1 MSFDPP
7 ATIAS
12 IQPQPESEPQPP
24 EPEFHSPGRRVA
36 PGSWQY
42 HPRFS
47 WAVTVLAALVLVG
60 CVGTVAYI
68 ALTMDGLERVLWPER
83 ALSHMVGRTMDL
95 EEATKRTPEWEQ
107 TLYRWLTG
115 SEATARTEAIQWYR
129 ELAAVSEDPLV
140 DLQLAVLEAEF
151 GDLSALR
158 NTVTQLVQQ
167 HDPHRWFGK
176 ALAAAY
182 LGDPVDASTMLELQ
196 AQVADALPAGWFYD
210 RLASRLATRAGDTTL
225 PQSLEQ
231 AAVTRSS
238 RLFAWSRWLTA
249 FELAAMV
256 GGAVVLMMVWRRGRG
271 DPHWLLYGNSTLPP
285 PWPGSFGAHVLLR
298 GGAIGAVLMLSFIFL
313 SAEHAALRMIAVPLT
328 NLPLLMLAQRHLL
341 QPAGLTFNEGFGLKP
356 LPRRASRLW
365 LAVPAIVAVGLFG
378 EWIMG
383 RIAEPLNLSSHW
395 TEWFDADLVWAPT
408 PILSLSLLEYVVFAP
423 VFEEI
428 AFRGLLFG
436 LLRRRFAMVPAAV
449 ISAGI
454 FATAHGYGV
463 LGFASVFWS
472 GLVWAWAYEKTGSL
486 VPGMIAHGINN
497 LLVCLAVIALLR
509 S

>member
-1 MSFDPP
+1 MPFDPFS
-7 ATIAS
+7 TIPS
-12 IQPQPESEPQPP
+12 IHP
-24 EPEFHSPGRRVA
+24 EPDPAQSESDSGLIGRYIA
-36 PGSWQY
+36 PGSWHYQ
-42 HPRFS
+42 PRFS
-47 WAVTVLAALVLVG
+47 WTVTMLAALVLIG

-68 ALTMDGLERVLWPER
+68 ALTMDGLDRVPWPER

-95 EEATKRTPEWEQ
+95 EEATRRTSDWEQ

-115 SEATARTEAIQWYR
+115 SEATAHMEAIQWYR

-140 DLQLAVLEAEF
+140 DVQLAVLEAESGEF
-151 GDLSALR
+151 SALR
-158 NTVTQLVQQ
+158 EKTTQWVQEL
-167 HDPHRWFGK
+167 DPYRWFGK
-176 ALAAAY
+176 ALAVAY
-182 LGDPVDASTMLELQ
+182 LAEPADRGAIMELQ
-196 AQVADALPAGWFYD
+196 AQVADLLPAGWFYD
-210 RLASRLATRAGDTTL
+210 RLASRLAERAEDPTL
-225 PQSLEQ
+225 PRSLEQ
-231 AAVTRSS
+231 AAADRSS
-238 RLFAWSRWLTA
+238 MLFIWSRWLTA
-249 FELAAMV
+249 FELAAMA
-256 GGAVVLMMVWRRGRG
+256 GGAVVLIMVWRRRTR
-271 DPHWLLYGNSTLPP
+271 DPQWLRYGHSTLPP

-298 GGAIGAVLMLSFIFL
+298 GGAIGAVLMVSFIFL

-356 LPRRASRLW
+356 LPGRASRLW
-365 LAVPAIVAVGLFG
+365 LAVPAIVAAGLFG

-383 RIAEPLNLSSHW
+383 RIAEPLNLTSHW
-395 TEWFDADLVWAPT
+395 TEWFDADLVWAPA

-436 LLRRRFAMVPAAV
+436 LLRRRFSLAPAAV

-454 FATAHGYGV
+454 FALAHGYGV
-463 LGFASVFWS
+463 LGFASVLWS

-486 VPGMIAHGINN
+486 VPGMVAHGLNN

>member
-7 ATIAS
+7 ATIS
-12 IQPQPESEPQPP
+12 SVQPDPDPPQPESESNSADR
-24 EPEFHSPGRRVA
+24 HVA
-36 PGSWQY
+36 PGSWQ
-42 HPRFS
+42 HQPRFS
-47 WAVTVLAALVLVG
+47 WVVTALAALVLVG
-60 CVGTVAYI
+60 CVGTVVAI
-68 ALTMDGLERVLWPER
+68 ALTMDGLDRVPWPER

-95 EEATKRTPEWEQ
+95 EEATKRTSEWEQ
-107 TLYRWLTG
+107 ALYRWLTG
-115 SEATARTEAIQWYR
+115 SETTARLEAIQWYR
-129 ELAAVSEDPLV
+129 ELAVVSEDPLV
-140 DLQLAVLEAEF
+140 DFQLAVLEAESE
-151 GDLSALR
+151 DLSTLR
-158 NTVTQLVQQ
+158 AKTTQWSQER
-167 HDPHRWFGK
+167 DPYRWFGK
-176 ALAAAY
+176 ALAVAY
-182 LGDPVDASTMLELQ
+182 LAEPADRGAIMELQ
-196 AQVADALPAGWFYD
+196 ALAADSLPAGWFYD
-210 RLASRLATRAGDTTL
+210 RLASRLADRAGDPSL
-225 PQSLEQ
+225 PRSLEQ
-231 AAVTRSS
+231 AAADRSS
-238 RLFAWSRWLTA
+238 KLFTWSRWLTA
-249 FELAAMV
+249 FELAAMA
-256 GGAVVLMMVWRRGRG
+256 GGAVVLVMVWRRRSR
-271 DPHWLLYGNSTLPP
+271 DPQWLRYGNSTLPP

-298 GGAIGAVLMLSFIFL
+298 GGAIGAVLMVSFIFL

-356 LPRRASRLW
+356 LPGRASRLW
-365 LAVPAIVAVGLFG
+365 LAVPAIVAAGLFG

-436 LLRRRFAMVPAAV
+436 LLRRRFSLAPAAM

-454 FATAHGYGV
+454 FALAHGYGV

-486 VPGMIAHGINN
+486 VPGMVAHGINN

>member
-7 ATIAS
+7 ATIS
-12 IQPQPESEPQPP
+12 SVHPETDPSQPESE
-24 EPEFHSPGRRVA
+24 SRSAGRHVA

-42 HPRFS
+42 RPHFS
-47 WAVTVLAALVLVG
+47 RIVTVLAALVLIG

-68 ALTMDGLERVLWPER
+68 AFTMDGLERVPWPER

-95 EEATKRTPEWEQ
+95 EEATRRTSDWEQ
-107 TLYRWLTG
+107 TLYRWLMG
-115 SEATARTEAIQWYR
+115 SEATARAEAIQWYR
-129 ELAAVSEDPLV
+129 ELAAVSEDPIV
-140 DLQLAVLEAEF
+140 DFQLAVLEGES
-151 GDLSALR
+151 GDRSALR
-158 NTVTQLVQQ
+158 DKTIQWVQQ
-167 HDPHRWFGK
+167 RDPYRWLGK
-176 ALAAAY
+176 ALAVAY
-182 LGDPVDASTMLELQ
+182 LAEPADHAAMMELQ
-196 AQVADALPAGWFYD
+196 AQVADLLPAGWFYD
-210 RLASRLATRAGDTTL
+210 RLASRLAERAGEQIL
-225 PQSLEQ
+225 PRSLEQ
-231 AAVTRSS
+231 AAADRSNK
-238 RLFAWSRWLTA
+238 LFIWSRWLTG
-249 FELAAMV
+249 FELAAMA
-256 GGAVVLMMVWRRGRG
+256 GGAVVLIMIWRRRNRDPQWLRYG
-271 DPHWLLYGNSTLPP
+271 DSALPP
-285 PWPGSFGAHVLLR
+285 PWPGSFAAHVLLR

-356 LPRRASRLW
+356 LPGRASRLW
-365 LAVPAIVAVGLFG
+365 LAVPAIVAAGLFG

-395 TEWFDADLVWAPT
+395 TEWFDADLVWAPA

-436 LLRRRFAMVPAAV
+436 LLRRRFALAPAAV

-454 FATAHGYGV
+454 FGLAHGYGV

-472 GLVWAWAYEKTGSL
+472 GLVWAWAYERTGSL
-486 VPGMIAHGINN
+486 VPGMVAHGINN